1 MSMYP
6 WSGDYKEGD
15 AESPV
20 AVVTLS
26 ERYSF
31 KNAAIWGPMKTEN
44 LGIEKVVANVIS
56 NPHIRFLVI
65 CGKEI
70 RGHRSGKT
78 LICLVEN
85 GIDDNGRII
94 EAPGAVPYIENLDKG
109 AVDRFREQI
118 EVEDMIG
125 VSNEEEVQKM
135 VNQLI
140 EKDPGSFGEPYIAI
154 KFKEQATSMQGSTA
168 ALHASIE
175 LSPWG
180 DISSMEV
187 D

>member
-6 WSGDYKEGD
+6 WSGDYTDGD
-15 AESPV
+15 PESPV
-20 AVVTLS
+20 AIVTLS
-26 ERYSF
+26 EKYSF
-31 KNAAIWGPMKTEN
+31 DNAAIWGPMKTEN

-56 NPHIRFLVI
+56 NPNIRYLII
-65 CGKEI
+65 CGNEI

-78 LICLVEN
+78 LLCLAEN

-94 EAPGAVPYIENLDKG
+94 DAPGAVPYIENLEQG

-118 EVEDMIG
+118 EVIDMI
-125 VSNEEEVQKM
+125 STTDRNMVQKEIDGL
-135 VNQLI
+135 VKRN
-140 EKDPGSFGEPYIAI
+140 PGCFGEPYIAI
-154 KFKEQATSMQGSTA
+154 KFKEQPTSMKECTI

-180 DISSMEV
+180 DVSSMEV
-187 D
+187 K